1 MLHRTLTIA
10 AVAAVALA
18 ATACGSSAPPE
29 GAHIRGTVSG
39 LSTQNG
45 RAVAV
50 TSQGKSYWAALDKT
64 GAFDLALPAGVNARV
79 YVVNA
84 PAAGRHPVA
93 GHLVGAGAKKW
104 IVTSSGTT
112 QLGAV
117 RPAGAPSPATGTT
130 TKSDAPTTGGADDAD
145 EKAEDA
151 SDDSHEDDG
160 EKGNLCGA
168 DTSTDV
174 ELHAES
180 APAASDDADDKG
192 EKDKEDEGSRKDC
205 GG

>member
-1 MLHRTLTIA
+1 MLYRTL
-10 AVAAVALA
+10 AVAAVAALA
-18 ATACGSSAPPE
+18 LSTTACGSSAPPE

-64 GAFDLALPAGVNARV
+64 GTFDLALPAGVNARV
-79 YVVNA
+79 YVVSA

-93 GHLVGAGAKKW
+93 GHLVGAGSKKW
-104 IVTSSGTT
+104 IATSSGTT

-117 RPAGAPSPATGTT
+117 RPASASSATAGTT
-130 TKSDAPTTGGADDAD
+130 TKADAPTTGDTAGA
-145 EKAEDA
+145 EAEDA
-151 SDDSHEDDG
+151 GDDSHEDDG
-160 EKGNLCGA
+160 EKDNVCGA

-180 APAASDDADDKG
+180 APAASDDADDDKG
-192 EKDKEDEGSRKDC
+192 ARDKEDEASRKDC
-205 GG
+205 GN